1 MLSILSLL
9 LLTLVATQGHPV
21 NNASPLASSML
32 EAMAVASPK
41 GIGEFKLLE
50 GKSKVWLEW
59 IRIEKQISEKSKK
72 FDMWGPRMTKFVL
85 VEQDQKEKE

>member
-9 LLTLVATQGHPV
+9 LLPLVVIYGHPV

-50 GKSKVWLEW
+50 GK
-59 IRIEKQISEKSKK
+59 
-72 FDMWGPRMTKFVL
+72 VL
-85 VEQDQKEKE
+85 ME

>member
-9 LLTLVATQGHPV
+9 LLPLLVIYGHPV

-50 GKSKVWLEW
+50 GKSKVLLE
-59 IRIEKQISEKSKK
+59 
-72 FDMWGPRMTKFVL
+72 
-85 VEQDQKEKE
+85 

>member
-9 LLTLVATQGHPV
+9 LLTLVVTQDHPV

-41 GIGEFKLLE
+41 GIEEFKLME
-50 GKSKVWLEW
+50 GKSKVLLE
-59 IRIEKQISEKSKK
+59 
-72 FDMWGPRMTKFVL
+72 
-85 VEQDQKEKE
+85 

>member
-9 LLTLVATQGHPV
+9 LLTLVITQGYPV

-50 GKSKVWLEW
+50 GKVLMEQ
-59 IRIEKQISEKSKK
+59 IRLEKQISDKSKK
-72 FDMWGPRMTKFVL
+72 FDMWGPRMTKYVL
-85 VEQDQKEKE
+85 VEQNEKENE